1 MLVFQSLDMTD
12 LKQKIGKFIKT
23 PLGTVLLFAVIFYA
37 MTFLVYYFYSPGP
50 EERLQAAKTTT
61 IQSNNNQ

>member
-1 MLVFQSLDMTD
+1 MLVFLAIGMTD
-12 LKQKIGKFIKT
+12 MKQKIAKFIKT
-23 PLGTVLLFAVIFYA
+23 PLGTVLLFVLIFYV

-50 EERLQAAKTTT
+50 EERLQASKTTN